1 MNALS
6 FLIGGLVLFIALL
19 VFGFIV
25 LIWGLKQLL
34 TVRNQNDTMI
44 YLLETISLNIWNE
57 AYIQAGFQEEMEGS
71 HAQPG
76 AEVRAA

>member
-1 MNALS
+1 MNPLYV
-6 FLIGGLVLFIALL
+6 LIGAIFLLVALL
-19 VFGFIV
+19 FFSFVL

-57 AYIQAGFQEEMEGS
+57 AYTQAGLQEEMEGS

>member
-57 AYIQAGFQEEMEGS
+57 AYTQAGLQEEMEGS